1 MSIRRRITTT
11 LVFAALAVGVS
22 TASAIWSWKWM
33 GIYTARVTEAQSVV
47 RSVFELSLLVHDF
60 GDKGSERAL
69 FQWHRQ
75 HDRLTAEL
83 TRMQGDLGDP
93 ADQALLRRLAA
104 DNALMPDG
112 MTRLSQARLNPDAA
126 RIAQDTLQ
134 LRYNVMAS
142 DADRLAAQAN
152 ERVYERGRLL
162 LVLQVLPLL
171 LLAVTVAAAMA
182 ASQRVIRG
190 LNRIAE
196 GMATIGRGRFDHRLD
211 VTGKD
216 EFAVLSSGVNHMAE
230 QLQALYADIAG
241 KVEALSVAKVQAEA
255 AERAKSAFLANMS
268 HEIRTPLNA
277 IIGFADL
284 LRDEQA
290 PVAEREKWLSLQM
303 EASRALV
310 AIVDD
315 ILDLSK
321 IEAGRLELEMG
332 PLDPAA
338 LAESC
343 VALLSP
349 RAADKGLAI
358 RAEISDDLPKWV
370 LGDAARLRQVLLN
383 LLSNAVKFTAEGQV
397 VLSVTRTGVQMR
409 FAVTDTGMGIP
420 ADRLKHLFMPFTQLD
435 ASVTRRFGGTGLGLA
450 ITRRLVEAM
459 EGRIQVESQPDA
471 GSRFEITLPLAIAAA
486 PPLEP
491 QPSAQ
496 MAALPSYRPLSILLA
511 EDIFAN
517 QMLVRAILEKAGHR
531 VTVVENGA
539 EAVQDVTRGT
549 SAYDLVLMD
558 VQMPVLDG
566 MEATRRIRQAG
577 HTLPILA
584 LTANVLREEREACLE
599 AGMNGHIAKPVS
611 PQALNQAIADIAGF
625 RLTAAETAPARHP
638 ASELATEAALDQS
651 LLDNL
656 LLVVGNDIGVQL
668 LNEALT
674 SFRTR
679 VDMILAAGDDLH
691 RVEREAHSL
700 VSAAGNLGFMPLSRR
715 CRALMIAADA
725 GDRTEVTRLA
735 ATLPALCEAAINK
748 GRQVAEQLASLQ
760 SGEPPRILTP

>member
-11 LVFAALAVGVS
+11 LVFAALAVSVS

-33 GIYTARVTEAQSVV
+33 GVYTARVTEAQTVV

-69 FQWHRQ
+69 FQWQRQ
-75 HDRLTAEL
+75 HERLTSELARMLVEL
-83 TRMQGDLGDP
+83 TDP
-93 ADQALLRRLAA
+93 ADQALLRRLSA

-112 MTRLSQARLNPDAA
+112 MTRLAQARLNPDAA

-152 ERVYERGRLL
+152 ERVYARGRLL

-171 LLAVTVAAAMA
+171 LLAMTVAAAMA

-190 LNRIAE
+190 LNRIAD
-196 GMATIGRGRFDHRLD
+196 GMATIGQGRFGHRLE

-230 QLQALYADIAG
+230 QLQTLYADIAG

-332 PLDPAA
+332 ALDPAA

-343 VALLSP
+343 VALLTP
-349 RAADKGLAI
+349 RAADKGLVI
-358 RAEISDDLPKWV
+358 RTEISDDLPQWV

-383 LLSNAVKFTAEGQV
+383 LLSNAVKFTTNGQV
-397 VLSVTRTGVQMR
+397 VMSVTRTGVQMR
-409 FAVTDTGMGIP
+409 FTVTDTGMGIP

-459 EGRIQVESQPDA
+459 QGQITVESQPGA
-471 GSRFEITLPLAIAAA
+471 GSRFEVTLPLAIAMPPPPEPGPAA
-486 PPLEP
+486 AL
-491 QPSAQ
+491 
-496 MAALPSYRPLSILLA
+496 AALPSYRPLSILLV
-511 EDIFAN
+511 EDVFAN
-517 QMLVRAILEKAGHR
+517 QMLVRTILEKAGHK

-539 EAVQDVTRGT
+539 EAVRSVAQAGNV
-549 SAYDLVLMD
+549 YDLVLMD
-558 VQMPVLDG
+558 VQMPIMDG

-599 AGMNGHIAKPVS
+599 AGMNGHIAKPVT

-625 RLTAAETAPARHP
+625 RLTEMEPAPLPPTPETP
-638 ASELATEAALDQS
+638 EDTEPALDRS
-651 LLDNL
+651 ILDNL
-656 LLVVGNDIGVQL
+656 LLVVGDDIGVQL
-668 LNEALT
+668 LNDALT
-674 SFRTR
+674 SFRAR
-679 VDMILAAGDDLH
+679 VDTIMAAGDDLH
-691 RVEREAHSL
+691 RIEREAHSL
-700 VSAAGNLGFMPLSRR
+700 VSAAGNLGFMPLSRH

-725 GDRTEVTRLA
+725 GERAEVARLTA
-735 ATLPALCEAAINK
+735 PLPALCDAVIQQGK
-748 GRQVAEQLASLQ
+748 RVVEQLAAGQ
-760 SGEPPRILTP
+760 ADA

>member
-11 LVFAALAVGVS
+11 LVFAALAVSVS

-33 GIYTARVTEAQSVV
+33 GIYTARVTEAQTVV

-69 FQWHRQ
+69 FQWQRQ
-75 HDRLTAEL
+75 HERLTNEL
-83 TRMQGDLGDP
+83 ARMLVDLTDP
-93 ADQALLRRLAA
+93 ADQALLRRLSA

-112 MTRLSQARLNPDAA
+112 MTRLAQARLNPDAA

-152 ERVYERGRLL
+152 ERVYVRGRLL

-171 LLAVTVAAAMA
+171 LLAMTVAAAMA

-190 LNRIAE
+190 LNRIAD
-196 GMATIGRGRFDHRLD
+196 GMATIGQGRFDHRLD
-211 VTGKD
+211 VAGKD

-230 QLQALYADIAG
+230 QLQTLYADIAG

-284 LRDEQA
+284 LHDEEA

-332 PLDPAA
+332 ALDPAA

-343 VALLSP
+343 VALLTP
-349 RAADKGLAI
+349 RAADKGLMI
-358 RAEISDDLPKWV
+358 RTEISDDLPQWV

-383 LLSNAVKFTAEGQV
+383 LLSNAVKFTANGQV
-397 VLSVTRTGVQMR
+397 VMSVTRTGVQMR
-409 FAVTDTGMGIP
+409 FTVTDTGMGIP
-420 ADRLKHLFMPFTQLD
+420 TDRLQHLFMPFTQLD

-459 EGRIQVESQPDA
+459 QGQITVESQPGA
-471 GSRFEITLPLAIAAA
+471 GSRFEVTLPLAIAMPPPPEPGQAA
-486 PPLEP
+486 AL
-491 QPSAQ
+491 
-496 MAALPSYRPLSILLA
+496 AALPSYRPLSILLV
-511 EDIFAN
+511 EDVFAN
-517 QMLVRAILEKAGHR
+517 QMLVRTILEKAGHK

-539 EAVQDVTRGT
+539 EAVRSVAQTGNV
-549 SAYDLVLMD
+549 YDLVLMD
-558 VQMPVLDG
+558 VQMPIMDG
-566 MEATRRIRQAG
+566 MEATRRIRHAG
-577 HTLPILA
+577 HSLPILA

-599 AGMNGHIAKPVS
+599 AGMNGHIAKPVT

-625 RLTAAETAPARHP
+625 RLTEMEPAPVTP
-638 ASELATEAALDQS
+638 TPDTPEDTEPALDRS
-651 LLDNL
+651 ILDNL
-656 LLVVGNDIGVQL
+656 LLVVGDDIGVQL
-668 LNEALT
+668 LNDALT
-674 SFRTR
+674 SVRAR
-679 VDMILAAGDDLH
+679 VDTIMVAGDDLH
-691 RVEREAHSL
+691 RIEREAHSL
-700 VSAAGNLGFMPLSRR
+700 VSAAGNLGFMPLSRH

-725 GDRTEVTRLA
+725 GDRAEVTRLTA
-735 ATLPALCEAAINK
+735 SLPALCEAVFVQGK
-748 GRQVAEQLASLQ
+748 RVVEQLAAGQ
-760 SGEPPRILTP
+760 ADA

>member
-11 LVFAALAVGVS
+11 LVFAALAVSVS

-33 GIYTARVTEAQSVV
+33 GTYTARVTEAQTVV

-69 FQWHRQ
+69 FQWQRQ
-75 HDRLTAEL
+75 HERLTSELARMLGEL
-83 TRMQGDLGDP
+83 TDP
-93 ADQALLRRLAA
+93 ADQALLRRLSA

-112 MTRLSQARLNPDAA
+112 MTRLAQARLNPDAA

-152 ERVYERGRLL
+152 ERVYARGRLL

-171 LLAVTVAAAMA
+171 LLAMTVAAAMA

-190 LNRIAE
+190 LNRIAD
-196 GMATIGRGRFDHRLD
+196 GMATIGQGRFDHRLD
-211 VTGKD
+211 VAGKD

-230 QLQALYADIAG
+230 QLQTLYADIAG

-332 PLDPAA
+332 SLDPAA

-343 VALLSP
+343 VALLTP
-349 RAADKGLAI
+349 RAADKGLVI
-358 RAEISDDLPKWV
+358 RTEISDDLPQWV

-383 LLSNAVKFTAEGQV
+383 LLSNAVKFTANGQV
-397 VLSVTRTGVQMR
+397 VMSVTRNGVQMR
-409 FAVTDTGMGIP
+409 FTVTDTGMGIP
-420 ADRLKHLFMPFTQLD
+420 ADRRQHLFMPFTQLD

-459 EGRIQVESQPDA
+459 QGQITVESQPGA
-471 GSRFEITLPLAIAAA
+471 GSRFEVTLPLAIAMPPPPEPGPAA
-486 PPLEP
+486 AL
-491 QPSAQ
+491 
-496 MAALPSYRPLSILLA
+496 AALPSYRPLSILLV
-511 EDIFAN
+511 EDVFAN
-517 QMLVRAILEKAGHR
+517 QMLVRTILEKAGHK

-539 EAVQDVTRGT
+539 EAVRSVAQAENV
-549 SAYDLVLMD
+549 YDLVLMD
-558 VQMPVLDG
+558 VQMPIMDG

-599 AGMNGHIAKPVS
+599 AGMNGHIAKPVT

-625 RLTAAETAPARHP
+625 RLTEMEPAPVPPTP
-638 ASELATEAALDQS
+638 ATQEDTEPALDRS
-651 LLDNL
+651 ILDNL
-656 LLVVGNDIGVQL
+656 LLVVGDDIGVQL
-668 LNEALT
+668 LNDALT
-674 SFRTR
+674 SFRAR
-679 VDMILAAGDDLH
+679 VDTIMAAGDDLH
-691 RVEREAHSL
+691 RIEREAHSL
-700 VSAAGNLGFMPLSRR
+700 VSAAGNLGFMPLSRH

-725 GDRTEVTRLA
+725 GERAEVARLTA
-735 ATLPALCEAAINK
+735 PLPGLCDAVIVQGK
-748 GRQVAEQLASLQ
+748 RVVEQLAASQ
-760 SGEPPRILTP
+760 ADA

>member
-11 LVFAALAVGVS
+11 LVFAALAVSVS

-33 GIYTARVTEAQSVV
+33 GIYTARVTEAQTVV

-69 FQWHRQ
+69 FQWQRQ
-75 HDRLTAEL
+75 HERLTSELARMLGEL
-83 TRMQGDLGDP
+83 TDP
-93 ADQALLRRLAA
+93 ADQALLRRLSA
-104 DNALMPDG
+104 DNALMLDG
-112 MTRLSQARLNPDAA
+112 MTRLAQARLNPDAA

-152 ERVYERGRLL
+152 ERVYARGRLL

-171 LLAVTVAAAMA
+171 LLAMTVAAAMA

-190 LNRIAE
+190 LNRIAD
-196 GMATIGRGRFDHRLD
+196 GMATIGQGRFDHRLD
-211 VTGKD
+211 VAGKD

-230 QLQALYADIAG
+230 QLQTLYADIAG
-241 KVEALSVAKVQAEA
+241 KVEALSVAKVHAEA

-332 PLDPAA
+332 ALDPAA

-343 VALLSP
+343 VALLTP
-349 RAADKGLAI
+349 RAADKGLVI
-358 RAEISDDLPKWV
+358 RTEISDDLPQWV

-383 LLSNAVKFTAEGQV
+383 LLSNAVKFTANGQV
-397 VLSVTRTGVQMR
+397 VMSVTRTGVQMR
-409 FAVTDTGMGIP
+409 FTVTDTGMGIP
-420 ADRLKHLFMPFTQLD
+420 ADRRQHLFMPFTQLD

-459 EGRIQVESQPDA
+459 QGQITVESQPGA
-471 GSRFEITLPLAIAAA
+471 GSRFEVTLPLAIAMPPPPEPGPAA
-486 PPLEP
+486 AL
-491 QPSAQ
+491 
-496 MAALPSYRPLSILLA
+496 AALPSYRPLSILLV
-511 EDIFAN
+511 EDVFAN
-517 QMLVRAILEKAGHR
+517 QMLVRTILEKAGHK

-539 EAVQDVTRGT
+539 EAVRSVAQAENV
-549 SAYDLVLMD
+549 YDLVLMD
-558 VQMPVLDG
+558 VQMPIMDG

-599 AGMNGHIAKPVS
+599 AGMNGHIAKPVT
-611 PQALNQAIADIAGF
+611 PQALNQAIADIAGL
-625 RLTAAETAPARHP
+625 RLTEMEPAPVPPTP
-638 ASELATEAALDQS
+638 ATQEDTEPALDRS
-651 LLDNL
+651 ILDNL
-656 LLVVGNDIGVQL
+656 LLVVGDDIGVQL
-668 LNEALT
+668 LNDALT
-674 SFRTR
+674 SFRAR
-679 VDMILAAGDDLH
+679 VDTIMAAGDDLH
-691 RVEREAHSL
+691 RIEREAHSL
-700 VSAAGNLGFMPLSRR
+700 VSAAGNLGFMPLSRH

-725 GDRTEVTRLA
+725 GERAEVARLTA
-735 ATLPALCEAAINK
+735 PLPGLCDAVIVQGK
-748 GRQVAEQLASLQ
+748 RVVEQLAAGQ
-760 SGEPPRILTP
+760 TDA

>member
-1 MSIRRRITTT
+1 MSIRRRITIA
-11 LVFAALAVGVS
+11 LVFAALAVSVS

-33 GIYTARVTEAQSVV
+33 GVYTARVTEAQSVV

-75 HDRLTAEL
+75 HERLAGELARLLGEL
-83 TRMQGDLGDP
+83 TDP
-93 ADQALLRRLAA
+93 ADQALLRRLSA

-112 MTRLSQARLNPDAA
+112 IARLAQARLTPDAA

-152 ERVYERGRLL
+152 DRVYERGRLL

-171 LLAVTVAAAMA
+171 LLAITVAAAMA
-182 ASQRVIRG
+182 ASQRVIGG
-190 LNRIAE
+190 LNRIAD
-196 GMATIGRGRFDHRLD
+196 GMATIGQGRFDHRLD
-211 VTGKD
+211 VAGKD

-230 QLQALYADIAG
+230 QLQTLYADIAG

-343 VALLSP
+343 VALLTP
-349 RAADKGLAI
+349 RAADKGLSI
-358 RAEISDDLPKWV
+358 RTEISDDLPQWV
-370 LGDAARLRQVLLN
+370 LGDVARLRQVLLN
-383 LLSNAVKFTAEGQV
+383 LLSNAVKFTSEGQV
-397 VLSVTRTGVQMR
+397 VLSVMRTGVQMR
-409 FAVTDTGMGIP
+409 FTVTDTGMGIP
-420 ADRLKHLFMPFTQLD
+420 ADRLRHLFMPFMQLD

-459 EGRIQVESQPDA
+459 EGRITVESQSGV

-486 PPLEP
+486 PPVEP
-491 QPSAQ
+491 EPAAV
-496 MAALPSYRPLSILLA
+496 AALPSYRPLSILLA
-511 EDIFAN
+511 EDVFAN
-517 QMLVRAILEKAGHR
+517 QMLVRTILEKAGHR
-531 VTVVENGA
+531 VNVVENGA
-539 EAVQDVTRGT
+539 EAVEDVTRGNGT
-549 SAYDLVLMD
+549 YDLVLMD
-558 VQMPVLDG
+558 VQMPILDG

-577 HTLPILA
+577 YDSLPILA
-584 LTANVLREEREACLE
+584 LTANVLKEEREACLE

-625 RLTAAETAPARHP
+625 RLTATASAPV
-638 ASELATEAALDQS
+638 ATESVTAAPQTESALDQS
-651 LLDNL
+651 ILDNL
-656 LLVVGNDIGVQL
+656 LLVVGDDIGVQL
-668 LNEALT
+668 LNDALT

-679 VDMILAAGDDLH
+679 VDTIMAAGEDLH
-691 RVEREAHSL
+691 RIEREAHSL
-700 VSAAGNLGFMPLSRR
+700 VSAAGNLGFMPLSRH

-725 GDRTEVTRLA
+725 GERAEVERLTA
-735 ATLPALCEAAINK
+735 SLPTLCEAALLK
-748 GRQVAEQLASLQ
+748 GRQLVEQLAAAQ
-760 SGEPPRILTP
+760 AP

>member
-11 LVFAALAVGVS
+11 LVFAALAVSVS

-33 GIYTARVTEAQSVV
+33 GIYTARVTEAQTVV

-69 FQWHRQ
+69 FQWQRQ
-75 HDRLTAEL
+75 HERLTSELARMLGEL
-83 TRMQGDLGDP
+83 TDP
-93 ADQALLRRLAA
+93 ADQALLRRLSA
-104 DNALMPDG
+104 DNALMLDG
-112 MTRLSQARLNPDAA
+112 MTRLAQARLNPDAA

-152 ERVYERGRLL
+152 ERVYARGRLL

-171 LLAVTVAAAMA
+171 LLAMTVAAAMA

-190 LNRIAE
+190 LNRIAD
-196 GMATIGRGRFDHRLD
+196 GMATIGQGRFDHRLD
-211 VTGKD
+211 VAGKD

-230 QLQALYADIAG
+230 QLQTLYADIAG

-332 PLDPAA
+332 SLDPAA

-343 VALLSP
+343 VALLTP
-349 RAADKGLAI
+349 RAADKGLVI
-358 RAEISDDLPKWV
+358 RTEISDDLPQWV

-383 LLSNAVKFTAEGQV
+383 LLSNAVKFTANGQV
-397 VLSVTRTGVQMR
+397 VMSVTRTGVQMR
-409 FAVTDTGMGIP
+409 FTVTDTGMGIP
-420 ADRLKHLFMPFTQLD
+420 ADRRQHLFMPFTQLD

-459 EGRIQVESQPDA
+459 QGQITVESQPGA
-471 GSRFEITLPLAIAAA
+471 GSRFEVTLPLAIAMPPPPEPGPAA
-486 PPLEP
+486 AL
-491 QPSAQ
+491 
-496 MAALPSYRPLSILLA
+496 AALPSYRPLSILLV
-511 EDIFAN
+511 EDVFAN
-517 QMLVRAILEKAGHR
+517 QMLVRTILEKAGHK

-539 EAVQDVTRGT
+539 EAVRSVAQADNV
-549 SAYDLVLMD
+549 YDLVLMD
-558 VQMPVLDG
+558 VQMPIMDG

-584 LTANVLREEREACLE
+584 LTANVLREEREACLD
-599 AGMNGHIAKPVS
+599 AGMNGHIAKPVT

-625 RLTAAETAPARHP
+625 RLTEMEPAPVPPTP
-638 ASELATEAALDQS
+638 ATQEDTEPALDRS
-651 LLDNL
+651 ILDNL
-656 LLVVGNDIGVQL
+656 LLVVGDDIGVQL
-668 LNEALT
+668 LNDALT
-674 SFRTR
+674 SFRAR
-679 VDMILAAGDDLH
+679 VDTIMAAGDDLH
-691 RVEREAHSL
+691 RIEREAHSL
-700 VSAAGNLGFMPLSRR
+700 VSAAGNLGFMPLSRH

-725 GDRTEVTRLA
+725 GERAEVARLTA
-735 ATLPALCEAAINK
+735 PLPGLCDAVIVQGK
-748 GRQVAEQLASLQ
+748 RVVEQLAAGQ
-760 SGEPPRILTP
+760 TDA